1 MLDFQ
6 QKRKVRS
13 YMYSKTTLVVIFLLV
28 LIVMHSTWR
37 VYEKKR
43 TSEELKNISIQN
55 TEELRTRSEELAIKI
70 NRLDTIPGKEE
81 EIRSRFNVVK
91 NNENMVVIVPREEEA
106 TSTQKKK
113 EGFWVKIRQFFT
125 TN

>member
-13 YMYSKTTLVVIFLLV
+13 FMYSRITLVVISILV
-28 LIVMHSTWR
+28 LVVMHSTWR

-43 TSEELKNISIQN
+43 TSEELKNISIQY
-55 TEELRTRSEELAIKI
+55 TEELRTRSEELEVKI
-70 NRLDTIPGKEE
+70 NRLDTVPGKEE

-91 NNENMVVIVPREEEA
+91 DNENMVVIVPDVEDSVA
-106 TSTQKKK
+106 TSTVS
-113 EGFWVKIRQFFT
+113 ESFWSKIKAYFSR
-125 TN
+125 N